1 MRRIQVLGCQYGIAP
16 GAYAINNGVASAL
29 AGYQPGQSEYNVIGR
44 GWTRSSGVFQTMT
57 FLQVSMRGMPSA
69 SVYDFDDVNSPSNSF
84 YAQYNG
90 TTSQN
95 VTFSGINAAG
105 SSTHGI
111 WLDWNP
117 GSNAGSV
124 TPVHVAS
131 RNSSARR
138 NSILLTAA
146 I

>member
-1 MRRIQVLGCQYGIAP
+1 
-16 GAYAINNGVASAL
+16 
-29 AGYQPGQSEYNVIGR
+29 
-44 GWTRSSGVFQTMT
+44 MT
-57 FLQVSMRGMPSA
+57 FLPVSMRGMPSA

-90 TTSQN
+90 TSSQN
-95 VTFSGINAAG
+95 VTFSAINAAG
-105 SSTHGI
+105 SSTHAI
-111 WLDWNP
+111 WLDWDP

-138 NSILLTAA
+138 NSILLSAA